1 MESKKYSS
9 IHNPNSNNFVGLN
22 MEHLITITN
31 VMNSDN
37 LV

>member
-1 MESKKYSS
+1 MEFKKYSS
-9 IHNPNSNNFVGLN
+9 IHNSNSDNFVGLK